1 MDLTT
6 VGKASHQITSA
17 DRSLLM
23 RQDKWSGNIKT
34 LSKNIRIYE
43 IRIVRQ
49 AGAELGQAQPQLG
62 LRLANV
68 GI

>member
-1 MDLTT
+1 MTSRTKGTT
-6 VGKASHQITSA
+6 DKSVPPSDRPILLADTDIYLNQYQCRYIGIGEKNHQ
-17 DRSLLM
+17 
-23 RQDKWSGNIKT
+23 
-34 LSKNIRIYE
+34 
-43 IRIVRQ
+43 Q